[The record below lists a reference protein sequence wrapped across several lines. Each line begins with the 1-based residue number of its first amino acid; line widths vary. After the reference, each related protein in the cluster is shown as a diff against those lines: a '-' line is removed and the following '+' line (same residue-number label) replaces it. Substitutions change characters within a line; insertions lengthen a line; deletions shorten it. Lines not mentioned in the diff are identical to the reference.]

1 MTEILLVEDEAAHAD
16 LVRRAFEKQ
25 GASFHLTITATIA
38 STREYLR
45 QARPALII
53 SDWRLPDGEGT
64 ELINPDIPVIIMTSH
79 GNERVAVDAI
89 KAGALDYLVKSET
102 ALMDMP
108 HTAERALREWQ
119 YLLKQ
124 KQVEHELRLRVSD
137 LEAVNRISTTLRS
150 TETLEKMV
158 EQLMSETLSILNT
171 QDGALWLFQ
180 TDTNSLDRVFGQGSF
195 VANLPKNMEPQSDS
209 ISTVF
214 IKGQPLMA
222 RDFSLIFNHA
232 QNLSAPQG
240 WGGICLPIRTSQE
253 TIGVLLIAVEQPRIL
268 EEREIYLVTTLAE
281 IAGGAIYRTKLFEQ
295 SQRNIRRLF
304 ALRSIDMAITS
315 SMDLTLS
322 LNILV
327 EHARAQL
334 NVDAVALLTLNDQ
347 AQTLDFF
354 TGRGFETNFAL
365 RTQLRLGEGYPG
377 LAALER
383 RPIFAPD
390 LSVTGDI
397 TGRGELSTSELFRA
411 YYVVPLITKGHVKGV
426 LEIFNRSPIQPE
438 PEWLNFLDSLA
449 GQAAIAIE
457 NSELFENLQKSNFEL
472 VMAYDA
478 TIEGWSRALDL
489 RDRETEGHT
498 RRVTDMTMQLA
509 RRLGLK
515 DEELVHIH
523 RGALLH
529 DIGKMGVSDKIL
541 LKTGPLDPTEWEV
554 MRQHPLFA
562 FQMLSPIQY
571 LRPALDI
578 PYCHHERWDGTGYPR
593 GLKGE
598 QIPLPARIF
607 SVVDAWDALRSNR
620 PYRPAWTDAKV
631 HEYLKE
637 KSATHFDPS
646 IVDAFLNLIQFTQ

>member
-1 MTEILLVEDEAAHAD
+1 MTDILLVEDESAHAD
-16 LVRRAFEKQ
+16 LVQRAFERQ
-25 GASFHLTITATIA
+25 SEAFHLTITTTIA
-38 STREYLR
+38 STREYLAH
-45 QARPALII
+45 ARPALII

-64 ELINPDIPVIIMTSH
+64 DLINSDIPVVIMTSH

-108 HTAERALREWQ
+108 HIAGRALREWKN
-119 YLLKQ
+119 LLKQ

-137 LEAVNRISTTLRS
+137 LEAVNRISTNLRS

-158 EQLMSETLSILNT
+158 DQLMSETLSILGT

-180 TDTNSLDRVFGQGSF
+180 PDTNSLNCVFEQGTF
-195 VANLPKNMEPQSDS
+195 VANLPKSMETQNDS
-209 ISTVF
+209 INTVF
-214 IKGQPLMA
+214 IKG
-222 RDFSLIFNHA
+222 RSLISADFAEIFNDA
-232 QNLSAPQG
+232 ESPSLPKG
-240 WGGICLPIRTSQE
+240 WGGICMPIRTSQGI
-253 TIGVLLIAVEQPRIL
+253 IGVLLIAVEQPRIF
-268 EEREIYLVTTLAE
+268 EEREIYLVNTLAE

-304 ALRSIDMAITS
+304 ALHAIDMAITS
-315 SMDLTLS
+315 SMDLSLS

-327 EHARAQL
+327 EQARAQL
-334 NVDAVALLTLNDQ
+334 NVDAVSLLILNDQ
-347 AQTLDFF
+347 TQTLDFF

-365 RTQLRLGEGYPG
+365 RTQLRLGEGYAG
-377 LAALER
+377 LSALER
-383 RPIFAPD
+383 RPIFASD
-390 LSVTGDI
+390 LSVTGDT

-426 LEIFNRSPIQPE
+426 LEVFNRSPIQPE
-438 PEWLNFLDSLA
+438 SEWINFLDSLA

-457 NSELFENLQKSNFEL
+457 NTELFDNLQKSNFEL
-472 VMAYDA
+472 IMAYDA

-489 RDRETEGHT
+489 RDHETEGHT

-515 DEELVHIH
+515 DEELIHIH

-529 DIGKMGVSDKIL
+529 DIGKMGISDKIL
-541 LKTGPLDPTEWEV
+541 LKTGPLDPKEWQA
-554 MRQHPLFA
+554 MRQHPEFA

-578 PYCHHERWDGTGYPR
+578 PYCHHERWDGSGYPR

-598 QIPLPARIF
+598 QIPLAARVF

-620 PYRPAWTDAKV
+620 PYRPAWTETKV
-631 HEYLKE
+631 QEYLKE
-637 KSATHFDPS
+637 KRATHFDPA
-646 IVDAFLNLIQFTQ
+646 IVDAFLNLIQ